1 MRAGTVLDGRY
12 RLIEPIGAGGFGQ
25 VWKAHDP
32 KVDRQVAVKVLTV
45 DGGADL
51 DRQVAR
57 FAREAAVA
65 GGLSHPRIVIV
76 HDFGSA
82 MYDGRHHAYLV
93 MQLLPGK
100 SLSTVLEAGRLPLP
114 KAMYTAA
121 CVADALEAA
130 HEAGLTHRD
139 IKPSNIIVR
148 STGEAAVVDFGI
160 TKGSDARHD
169 ITTTGVLIGTPAYMA
184 PEALSGTFDHRSD
197 MYSLGCVLYEM
208 VTGRRPFTGTSWRLV
223 NQHLTEDPAPLR
235 TLRPDAPAELERFTS
250 HLLAKDPAQR
260 PASGQ
265 VWAALKEINDRHFG
279 ATPPSRGKD
288 LAHDID
294 VTPAEATHGAVIPL
308 RITAHKPCP
317 ACATRTDEKAAR
329 SCTTCEGGGRL
340 DPGAA
345 HLQGPHPRGHPRRP
359 EGTAPRARRPRQA
372 RRCARRHV
380 RHRAHHRLI
389 SLGASGPLARSEPS
403 HKG

>member
-1 MRAGTVLDGRY
+1 VQAGTVLDGRY
-12 RLIEPIGAGGFGQ
+12 RLIQPIGAGGFGQ

-32 KVDRQVAVKVLTV
+32 RVDREVAVKVLAG
-45 DGGADL
+45 DGGADH

-65 GGLSHPRIVIV
+65 GGLSHPNIVTV

-82 MYDGRHHAYLV
+82 MYDGRLHAYLV
-93 MQLLPGK
+93 MQLLTGK
-100 SLSTVLEAGRLPLP
+100 SLSTVLEAGRLPLS

-148 STGEAAVVDFGI
+148 SSGEATVVDFGI
-160 TKGSDARHD
+160 TRSSDARHD

-184 PEALSGTFDHRSD
+184 PEALSGTFDCRSD

-208 VTGRRPFTGTSWRLV
+208 VTGQRPFTGTSWRLV
-223 NQHLTEDPAPLR
+223 NQHLNEQPAPLR
-235 TLRPDAPAELERFTS
+235 TLRPDAPAELERLVS
-250 HLLAKDPAQR
+250 RLMAKDPTQR
-260 PASGQ
+260 PASADL
-265 VWAALKEINDRHFG
+265 WAALKEINDRYFG
-279 ATPPSRGKD
+279 STPPSRGKD
-288 LAHDID
+288 IAHDIA
-294 VTPAEATHGAVIPL
+294 VTAAEAADGAVIPL

-329 SCTTCEGGGRL
+329 ACTTCKGEGRL
-340 DPGAA
+340 IREQHTYKVRIPAGIRDGQKVRIRELGGPGK
-345 HLQGPHPRGHPRRP
+345 HGG
-359 EGTAPRARRPRQA
+359 APGDLYVTV
-372 RRCARRHV
+372 HIV
-380 RHRAHHRLI
+380 D
-389 SLGASGPLARSEPS
+389 
-403 HKG
+403 